1 MRITEEKN
9 YDFTPN
15 LRPIFKTLAETDI
28 LKLNI
33 SLEKK
38 EIAIDIWQ
46 SPFSG

>member
-1 MRITEEKN
+1 MI
-9 YDFTPN
+9 
-15 LRPIFKTLAETDI
+15 LRPITPDFKTLAETDI